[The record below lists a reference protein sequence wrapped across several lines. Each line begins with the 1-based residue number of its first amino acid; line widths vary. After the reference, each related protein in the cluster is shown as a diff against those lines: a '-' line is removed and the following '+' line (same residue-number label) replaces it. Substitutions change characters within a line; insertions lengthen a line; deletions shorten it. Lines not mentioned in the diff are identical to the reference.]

1 MNASPEPVFA
11 HRESDL
17 AETMDIAPEAL
28 KRARGKH
35 LRRGLDWNLIL
46 GKVWYSDGARQRI
59 LEVLAPAREPA
70 AAAVNSAPNSP
81 AAGPDPKSAKPAPEG
96 AADAFPHLDQELAT
110 RLGVGQKELR
120 SIRTAELEA
129 GVDWAIVAGSVRYS
143 MRGLTRLLAA
153 LKIQAPELLPASTPI
168 PGPAP
173 AAPAANGAA
182 PGARLPG
189 ALEDLTCGKV
199 YRINKR
205 MVEAL
210 TAAGEQVVV
219 RVRDN
224 TNLQPGMVMP
234 CRFGGGRIWEL
245 NRRLP
250 RRRGLW

>member
-59 LEVLAPAREPA
+59 LEVLAPGREPA
-70 AAAVNSAPNSP
+70 AVADSAPNSH
-81 AAGPDPKSAKPAPEG
+81 AAGRDPESAKPSSEG
-96 AADAFPHLDQELAT
+96 GADAFPHVDQELAT
-110 RLGVGQKELR
+110 RLGVGQKQLR

-129 GVDWAIVAGSVRYS
+129 DVDWAIVGGFVRYS
-143 MRGLTRLLAA
+143 TRGLARLLAA
-153 LKIQAPELLPASTPI
+153 LKIQAPELLSASAPI

-173 AAPAANGAA
+173 AASGPNGAA

-199 YRINKR
+199 YKINKH
-205 MVEAL
+205 MVEAT